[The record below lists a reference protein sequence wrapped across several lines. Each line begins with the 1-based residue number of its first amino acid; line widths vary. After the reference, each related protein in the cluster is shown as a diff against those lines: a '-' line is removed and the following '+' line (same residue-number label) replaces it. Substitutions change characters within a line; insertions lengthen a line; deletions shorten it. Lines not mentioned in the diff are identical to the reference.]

1 MFKILIIPQRKKTTL
16 RVTAIFIQK
25 RKTKKRRRDK
35 IATIFYFTF
44 FVLIVLSVTPLKPN
58 LK

>member
-35 IATIFYFTF
+35 IATIF
-44 FVLIVLSVTPLKPN
+44 
-58 LK
+58 